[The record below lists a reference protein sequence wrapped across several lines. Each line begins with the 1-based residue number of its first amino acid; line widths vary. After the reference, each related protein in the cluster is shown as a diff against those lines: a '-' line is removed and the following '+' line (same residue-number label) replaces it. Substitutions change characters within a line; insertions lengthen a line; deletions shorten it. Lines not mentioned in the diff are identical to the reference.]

1 MMDLSLFFLFYLALS
16 VILLE
21 DLLHCYRVFSH
32 SSCLLSDLHH
42 YLIYLL
48 HYILPPHL

>member
-16 VILLE
+16 VISLE

-32 SSCLLSDLHH
+32 SLILLAL
-42 YLIYLL
+42 
-48 HYILPPHL
+48 